1 MLPLVRSSH
10 ERWDGSGYPDG
21 LAGEDIPLG
30 ARIVS
35 VCDAYRAMVE
45 PRPYRGPLGHDAAL
59 AELRKHSG
67 TQFDARCVAAL
78 EAALASRA
86 AEQHLTLRRPD

>member
-1 MLPLVRSSH
+1 MVSQARFVV
-10 ERWDGSGYPDG
+10 
-21 LAGEDIPLG
+21 AGAGRARRRGHP
-30 ARIVS
+30 ARRIVA

-45 PRPYRGPLGHDAAL
+45 PRPYRGPLGHDGAL

-78 EAALASRA
+78 QAALASRA